1 MNFNMKLRR
10 KSIIDVKNRASFKN
24 NGAQISTAIK
34 AISFVKEN
42 EQIDYSYQ
50 KIAQQFKTQDSNIN
64 STQNTKI

>member
-42 EQIDYSYQ
+42 EQI
-50 KIAQQFKTQDSNIN
+50 
-64 STQNTKI
+64 STPVRRTSSLSSFGKDLMK